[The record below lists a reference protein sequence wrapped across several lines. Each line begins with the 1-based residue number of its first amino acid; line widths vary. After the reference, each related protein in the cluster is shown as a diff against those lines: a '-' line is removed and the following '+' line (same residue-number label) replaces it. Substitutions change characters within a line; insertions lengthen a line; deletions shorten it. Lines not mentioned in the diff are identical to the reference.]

1 MLQVKTKT
9 SKQASKK
16 RKLNTLSLP
25 TGSKQARNF
34 TCKAVIL
41 RLPMCDWKQ
50 QELWCFYVN
59 DKQSFVLIFF
69 LNHFIPQGPSGSVAP
84 AIE

>member
-34 TCKAVIL
+34 TWQAVIL
-41 RLPMCDWKQ
+41 QLPMGDGKQ
-50 QELWCFYVN
+50 QELWCFHVN
-59 DKQSFVLIFF
+59 HKQSFVLNFFF
-69 LNHFIPQGPSGSVAP
+69 LNHFIPQGPSG
-84 AIE
+84 